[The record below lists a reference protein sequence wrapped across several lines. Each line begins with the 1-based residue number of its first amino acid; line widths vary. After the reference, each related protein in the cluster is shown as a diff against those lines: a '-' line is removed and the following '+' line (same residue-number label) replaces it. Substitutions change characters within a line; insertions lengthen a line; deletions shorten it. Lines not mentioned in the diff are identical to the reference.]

1 VTAAELETRPGWV
14 TPELRTELPGLELLQ
29 ATVAASP
36 GGRRRGVARRLWELS
51 NRYTGGRAVTM
62 RQEPVPRAY
71 RAFFR
76 QIGLD
81 PDDQR
86 TPVEE
91 AVLERMRR
99 GGFPV
104 RGIPEDAVL
113 VATVET
119 GVPVI
124 ALDAD
129 RVEGEVGLRLVGR
142 RERLG
147 EGDRAPALP
156 TGQVVVADRA
166 RPLGL
171 LFGELV
177 EDVLPGPST
186 ERMLLVA
193 TRVPGVPEVIAE
205 EALWIATELLTLV
218 R

>member
-1 VTAAELETRPGWV
+1 
-14 TPELRTELPGLELLQ
+14 
-29 ATVAASP
+29 
-36 GGRRRGVARRLWELS
+36 
-51 NRYTGGRAVTM
+51 M

-81 PDDQR
+81 PDQER

-91 AVLERMRR
+91 AVLARMRR

-104 RGIPEDAVL
+104 RGLPEDALL

-119 GVPVI
+119 GVPVM

-129 RVEGEVGLRLVGR
+129 RVEGDLGLRLVGR

-147 EGDRAPALP
+147 EGERAPALP
-156 TGQVVVADRA
+156 AGQIALADRA
-166 RPLGL
+166 RPLGI

-177 EDVLPGPST
+177 DEVLPGAET

-193 TRVPGVPEVIAE
+193 IRVPGVPEVIAE
-205 EALWIATELLTLV
+205 EALWITTELLTLA